1 MIDIKTPED
10 EKKLV
15 GPINSAKFWEEF
27 ERRLEKSEIEK
38 NNSDSTQDIC
48 DNLLNIATEIH
59 KQNILLSDI
68 LREMR
73 KRKV

>member
-1 MIDIKTPED
+1 MIDIKPPEE
-10 EKKLV
+10 EKTK
-15 GPINSAKFWEEF
+15 AWEEF
-27 ERRLEKSEIEK
+27 WRRVREEPTVD
-38 NNSDSTQDIC
+38 NTNSDSTQDIC

-73 KRKV
+73 KRKT

>member
-1 MIDIKTPED
+1 MIDIKPPEE
-10 EKKLV
+10 EKTK
-15 GPINSAKFWEEF
+15 AWEEF
-27 ERRLEKSEIEK
+27 WRRVREEPTENIG
-38 NNSDSTQDIC
+38 SDSIQDIC

>member
-1 MIDIKTPED
+1 MIDIKPPE
-10 EKKLV
+10 EEEMK
-15 GPINSAKFWEEF
+15 AWEEF
-27 ERRLEKSEIEK
+27 WRRVKEEPTENIG
-38 NNSDSTQDIC
+38 SDSTQDIC

-73 KRKV
+73 KRK

>member
-1 MIDIKTPED
+1 MIDVKPPED
-10 EKKLV
+10 EKTK
-15 GPINSAKFWEEF
+15 AWEEF
-27 ERRLEKSEIEK
+27 WRRVREEPTENIG
-38 NNSDSTQDIC
+38 SDSTQDIC

-73 KRKV
+73 KRKM